1 MGGRAGCHRRVCQVT
16 STAPASAFSDLFR
29 YTPSLQVFLDSAQR
43 AAASEA
49 PILVLGEPGTGRST
63 LARGLHSISGRTQG
77 PLVEVDI
84 SAIPCALFESELFG
98 FQAGAFT
105 GAELSVDG
113 RVERAQGGSLLLDH
127 VEDIP
132 RDAQPKLLRVIAE
145 KRFAPLGGEDRPAD
159 VRFLGIGA
167 ADLPE
172 RAAQGSFRQDLFYRL
187 EVVTLSLPP
196 LRDRRGDIEPLVKFF
211 LADLEERFG
220 KNRLEVTPAAQAWM
234 DDYTWPGNLRE
245 LRNVLE
251 RALITQGEGPLDPP
265 CPDRRGGRP
274 EPLHE
279 MERRQI
285 LRALA
290 YTRGHQGNAADL
302 LGISRKTLWEKRRRY
317 DIP

>member
-1 MGGRAGCHRRVCQVT
+1 M
-16 STAPASAFSDLFR
+16 TALALTGAFSDLFR
-29 YTPSLQVFLDSAQR
+29 NTPSLADFLEGAQR
-43 AAASEA
+43 AAVSEA

-63 LARGLHSISGRTQG
+63 LARGLHAVSGRAQG

-98 FQAGAFT
+98 FRPGAFT
-105 GAELSVDG
+105 GAELPVAG

-132 RDAQPKLLRVIAE
+132 QDSQAKLLRVIAE
-145 KRFAPLGGEDRPAD
+145 RRFAPLGGEEGPAD

-167 ADLPE
+167 EDLPARVE
-172 RAAQGSFRQDLFYRL
+172 QGTFRQDLFYRL
-187 EVVTLSLPP
+187 EVMTLRLPP
-196 LRDRRGDIEPLVKFF
+196 LRQRRSDLEPMIRFFLSDLEQRFGQEPLEVS
-211 LADLEERFG
+211 AAARDWMEEY
-220 KNRLEVTPAAQAWM
+220 A
-234 DDYTWPGNLRE
+234 WPGNLRE

-274 EPLHE
+274 EPMHE

-285 LRALA
+285 LKALA
-290 YTRGHQGNAADL
+290 YTRGHQGRAARL
-302 LGISRKTLWEKRRRY
+302 LGISRKTLWDKRRRY
-317 DIP
+317 EIP